1 MISLNTYLIAYICIY
16 LTSFALYFAIE
27 RINVNYLKKYGQK
40 VPVAFEGMIDEK
52 ELQKISRYTTDNIRF
67 KLFQTSISKLVFLYI
82 ILSGL
87 LPWLAESLARMNFL
101 IAGLIFFAVICLVEV
116 LMGLPFDYYHSFVIE
131 DRYGFNTK
139 TLKIWLSDL
148 VKSMLVLIILGTFLV
163 SALLLMIT
171 YAGQSWWIWAW
182 VIFLLFQLIMTIL
195 YPTVIA
201 PLFNRFTSLE
211 DSELKNGIKRLAE
224 IEGID
229 IKGIYQMDAT
239 RRTRHTNAYFS
250 GMGKAKRIV
259 LFDSLIRS
267 HSQDEIL
274 AILAHE
280 IGHLKK
286 NHIKKQLV
294 IVSVVSLF
302 LFFLASKL
310 LTWEV
315 MYNSFGFS
323 NMPCYVG
330 LFLVGILWEPL
341 TFFMSPIGMAI
352 SRKFE
357 READFY
363 SLGILKTAKPLK
375 KALKKMAKENLS
387 NLNPHPLY
395 VCFNYSHP
403 PLLERIEYLEAR
415 ELSGTI
421 SCPASCNP

>member
-1 MISLNTYLIAYICIY
+1 MISFNTYLIVYICIY
-16 LTSFALYFAIE
+16 LISFAVYIAIE
-27 RINVNYLKKYGQK
+27 GINVTFLKKFGQK

-52 ELQKISRYTTDNIRF
+52 ELQKISRYTEDNIRF
-67 KLFQTSISKLVFLYI
+67 KLVQTSISKIIFLYI
-82 ILSGL
+82 ILSGI

-101 IAGLIFFAVICLVEV
+101 IAGLIFFALIGLAEL
-116 LMGLPFDYYHSFVIE
+116 LMGLPFDYYHSFVLE
-131 DRYGFNTK
+131 EKYGFNTK

-148 VKSMLVLIILGTFLV
+148 AKSMVVLIILGTFLI
-163 SALLLMIT
+163 STLLLIVT

-182 VIFLLFQLIMTIL
+182 IIFSLFQLIMTIL

-211 DSELKNGIKRLAE
+211 DSELKDGIERLAKTE
-224 IEGID
+224 GLAIE
-229 IKGIYQMDAT
+229 GIYQMDAT

-250 GMGKAKRIV
+250 GIGKAKRIV

-267 HSQDEIL
+267 HDQDEIL

-286 NHIKKQLV
+286 NHIKKQFVL
-294 IVSVVSLF
+294 VSVVSLF

-315 MYNSFGFS
+315 MYRSFSFS

-330 LFLVGILWEPL
+330 LFLVGILWEPVN
-341 TFFMSPIGMAI
+341 FFMSPVGMAI

-357 READFY
+357 KEADFY
-363 SLGILKTAKPLK
+363 SLGILKTAKPLST
-375 KALKKMAKENLS
+375 ALKKMAKENLS
-387 NLNPHPLY
+387 NLNPHPIY

-403 PLLERIEYLEAR
+403 PLLERIQYLEAR
-415 ELSGTI
+415 ELPGKL
-421 SCPASCNP
+421 

>member
-1 MISLNTYLIAYICIY
+1 MISFNTYLIAYICIY

-40 VPVAFEGMIDEK
+40 APVAFEGMIDEK

-67 KLFQTSISKLVFLYI
+67 KLFQTSISKIIFLYI
-82 ILSGL
+82 ILSGIL
-87 LPWLAESLARMNFL
+87 SWLAESLARMNFL
-101 IAGLIFFAVICLVEV
+101 IAGLIFFAVIGLIEV

-139 TLKIWLSDL
+139 TLKIWLSD
-148 VKSMLVLIILGTFLV
+148 
-163 SALLLMIT
+163 
-171 YAGQSWWIWAW
+171 AGQNWWIWAW

-211 DSELKNGIKRLAE
+211 DSELKDGIKRLAKT
-224 IEGID
+224 EGID

-267 HSQDEIL
+267 HGQDEIL

-286 NHIKKQLV
+286 NHIKKQLIV
-294 IVSVVSLF
+294 VSVVSLF

-323 NMPCYVG
+323 NMSCYVG
-330 LFLVGILWEPL
+330 LFLVGILWEPA

-363 SLGILKTAKPLK
+363 SLGIIKTAKPLST
-375 KALKKMAKENLS
+375 ALKKMAKENLS

-395 VCFNYSHP
+395 VFFNYSHP

-415 ELSGTI
+415 E
-421 SCPASCNP
+421 P